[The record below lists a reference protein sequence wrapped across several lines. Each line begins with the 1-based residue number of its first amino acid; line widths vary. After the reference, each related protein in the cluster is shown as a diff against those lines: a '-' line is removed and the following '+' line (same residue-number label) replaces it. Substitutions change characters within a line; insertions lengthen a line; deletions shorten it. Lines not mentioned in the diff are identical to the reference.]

1 MTEDEREEFARHI
14 RRMSIYKSQGIPL
27 SPLELS
33 FLKTAEHIA
42 VLNKR
47 NFNLANERQRLE
59 NGIDQVI
66 KKAKREAWS
75 EGYRRGLNVHYD
87 DGEDLGNPYDETKVD
102 GE

>member
-1 MTEDEREEFARHI
+1 MTDAEREEFARHI
-14 RRMSIYKSQGIPL
+14 RRVSIYKSQSIPL
-27 SPLELS
+27 SPMELS

-59 NGIDQVI
+59 NGIEQVI

-75 EGYRRGLNVHYD
+75 EGFNAAANGKTAYC
-87 DGEDLGNPYDETKVD
+87 ENPYDETKVD